1 MNDDAQLIKAA
12 LDRRFARAATPPCP
26 DGAWNA
32 TGPATVARP
41 RRVSRGFAYAAALVG
56 VVAIGG
62 LAAQAASSIKSGDAT
77 FTRWFSAAVSTRP
90 VMPKIHAAD
99 RLTIAEAQRRMP
111 FPIVVPKG
119 LPAGSRL
126 MYAHV
131 VSEQPNPR
139 VSLQYEAHIG
149 RKYYDVNINEST
161 SVVGPPVRHIAIRL
175 AGQNGVV
182 VKPQPR
188 FFAAGGSSRP
198 AIAPDG
204 TRTWNLPLRRWKH
217 GGVFMEMLPTGLP
230 AAMTERIVRANTM

>member
-32 TGPATVARP
+32 TEPATVARP

-77 FTRWFSAAVSTRP
+77 FTRWFSVSTRP

-111 FPIVVPKG
+111 FPIIVPKG
-119 LPAGSRL
+119 LPTSSRL
-126 MYAHV
+126 LYAHV
-131 VSEQPNPR
+131 VSEKPNPR

-149 RKYYDVNINEST
+149 SKYYDININELT
-161 SVVGPPVRHIAIRL
+161 GVVGPPVTHIEIRR
-175 AGQNGVV
+175 AGHGM
-182 VKPQPR
+182 K
-188 FFAAGGSSRP
+188 S
-198 AIAPDG
+198 
-204 TRTWNLPLRRWKH
+204 WNLPVRRWKH
-217 GGVFMEMLPTGLP
+217 GAVTMEMFPTELP
-230 AAMTERIVRANTM
+230 AAMTERIVHANTM